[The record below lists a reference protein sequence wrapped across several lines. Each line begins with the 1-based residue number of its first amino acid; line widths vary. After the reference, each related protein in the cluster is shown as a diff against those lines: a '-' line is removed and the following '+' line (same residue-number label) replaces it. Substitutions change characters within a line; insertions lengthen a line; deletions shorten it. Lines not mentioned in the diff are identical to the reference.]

1 MSEMT
6 AKDIRKPSVRD
17 NLFSNEALSAVGLSV
32 DDETWRFLK
41 VFAEATPLIHLR
53 SLIRE
58 YRVPDSDSVGEYLG
72 RPLPDICLIDFD
84 SSRRSAAAVAERLHA
99 LAPGVAIFAV
109 SSGGGPDAIL
119 EAMRSGCTEYLVKPI
134 DREQLVN
141 AVARVG
147 ARRKDSKDQS
157 KAQVFG

>member
-6 AKDIRKPSVRD
+6 AKDIRNSSVGD
-17 NLFSNEALSAVGLSV
+17 SPFSNEALSVVGLCV

-41 VFAEATPLIHLR
+41 VFAEATPLIRLR
-53 SLIRE
+53 LLVRE
-58 YRVPDSDSVGEYLG
+58 YRVPDSDSIGDYLG
-72 RPLPDICLIDFD
+72 KPLPDICLVDFD
-84 SSRRSAAAVAERLHA
+84 SSRHSAAAAAEHLHA

-109 SSGGGPDAIL
+109 SSRAEPNAIL

-141 AVARVG
+141 AAARVG
-147 ARRKDSKDQS
+147 ARRKDKKDQ
-157 KAQVFG
+157 